1 MFHRKVPVFLVIRW
15 AVLYNP
21 AYPKNR
27 NFSFCSTRGTYHFAA
42 THQAFLP
49 VDKSNAIG
57 YIRFVITGFSFFLV
71 VYKKEKPFFIEKSSQ
86 IRSFSNHAEVL
97 LL

>member
-1 MFHRKVPVFLVIRW
+1 THGNMFHRKVPVFLVIRW

-42 THQAFLP
+42 TA
-49 VDKSNAIG
+49 
-57 YIRFVITGFSFFLV
+57 
-71 VYKKEKPFFIEKSSQ
+71 
-86 IRSFSNHAEVL
+86 L
-97 LL
+97 LLPIINSASLDILIVWV